1 MASGE
6 KTTPL
11 ALYHQLR
18 TAYGPQ
24 PDWWPGENAFGIAI
38 GAILTQNTR
47 WQNAARALANLKQA
61 DLTDSSVLLK
71 TPPTLLAAHLKPAGY
86 YNIKTQRLLHLCLY
100 LEAQGG
106 IAALRTQPLATAR
119 AGLLAVNGIGPETAD
134 DILLYALNRPV
145 FIIDLYTR
153 RLLARYGLASGDE
166 PYEQLRT
173 YMEQHLPA
181 QTTLYQE
188 YHALIVHHAQHSC
201 KKQPQCNRCALQTH
215 CRTTDINNFSYAQ
228 VC

>member
-6 KTTPL
+6 KITPL
-11 ALYHQLR
+11 TLYHQLR

-24 PDWWPGENAFGIAI
+24 PDWWPGENAFEIAI

-47 WQNAARALANLKQA
+47 WQNAAKALANLKQA
-61 DLTDSSVLLK
+61 GLTDSSALLN

-86 YNIKTQRLLHLCLY
+86 YNIKTQRLLHLCRY
-100 LEAQGG
+100 LETRGG
-106 IAALRTQPLATAR
+106 ITALQALPLTTAR
-119 AGLLAVNGIGPETAD
+119 TGLLSVNGIGPETAD
-134 DILLYALNRPV
+134 DILLYALNQPV

-153 RLLARYGLASGDE
+153 RLLARYGLANGDE
-166 PYEQLRT
+166 PYDQLRI

-181 QTTLYQE
+181 QTALYQE

-201 KKQPQCNRCALQTH
+201 KKQPHCSQCALQAH
-215 CRTTDINNFSYAQ
+215 CVQQI
-228 VC
+228 